1 MSRLHRDAARI
12 VPGGKGVRQNR
23 EVFPFMGQ
31 ITVTDILLRIFG
43 AVLVGFLVGAQRA
56 RTSHPAGIRTHI
68 LVALGSC
75 VVMVTSC
82 IMYVETIEIFGTSPS
97 DPARLGAQ
105 VINGIGFLGA
115 GAILREGFT
124 VRGLTTAASVW
135 VVACLG
141 LAVGMGYYLLT
152 AIGTG
157 VSFVTLIA
165 FDGVQ
170 DRIRKKRSAEL
181 DLQLEC
187 EDIGDL
193 MVELTHLSEVHLAAL
208 TDLAFGRT
216 QHNTYVISFRVQLP
230 ANSHEKDMN
239 VFQQQVAAIPG
250 LIRMEQHRE

>member
-1 MSRLHRDAARI
+1 
-12 VPGGKGVRQNR
+12 
-23 EVFPFMGQ
+23 MGQ
-31 ITVTDILLRIFG
+31 ITIADIVLRLLG
-43 AVLVGFLVGAQRA
+43 AVAVGFFVGAQRA

-75 VVMVTSC
+75 VVMITSC
-82 IMYVETIEIFGTSPS
+82 IMYVKKIELFGTSPS

-152 AIGTG
+152 ALGTV
-157 VSFVTLIA
+157 VSFITLIA
-165 FDGVQ
+165 FDGIQ
-170 DRIRKKRSAEL
+170 DRIRKNRSTEL
-181 DLQLEC
+181 DFQIEC
-187 EDIGDL
+187 EHIGDL
-193 MVELTHLSEVHLAAL
+193 MVELTHLSEVHLVSM
-208 TDLAFGRT
+208 TDLAFDRT
-216 QHNTYVISFRVQLP
+216 KHNTYVISFHVRLP
-230 ANSHEKDMN
+230 ASSHEKEMN
-239 VFQQQVAAIPG
+239 AFQQQVAAIPG